1 MDIEEKGREIAAYL
15 REIFEAVDDSKM
27 CVVEIESF
35 ALHEIVK
42 FDDVYAINLDLFKPW
57 QALRFEIRDKASG
70 EHLTF
75 KVKNDSESSGVH
87 VSFSQLFPVFVLCNP
102 GTYEKRLWEDGSDFK
117 MTSNSHEIRI
127 FTFKK

>member
-1 MDIEEKGREIAAYL
+1 MDIESNGREIADYL
-15 REIFEAVDDSKM
+15 RKLFEAVDDSKT

-87 VSFSQLFPVFVLCNP
+87 VSFSQLFPVSVLCNP
-102 GTYEKRLWEDGSDFK
+102 GTYEKRLWEDGADFK